1 MPRHRPEV
9 PESLLGTVAN
19 GIDER
24 GVGELFRAV
33 GRIEERR
40 AALGS
45 RGIAAVALG
54 AACGV
59 DRGAAFQLGLWPV
72 GATGDTK
79 YGRHRGCHATHG
91 ESNARRRHDSSV
103 HRYRRTV
110 QRPTPLRTP
119 AVAVFSVALALLAG
133 ACGSDAATTGD
144 SRAPATAIGEA
155 DAPSTSTSAATTTS
169 SSTSTST
176 TTSTSSSTTTST
188 SSTTTT
194 TSTSTV
200 AVQATVGLL
209 DLSADRIELG
219 VSAGGR
225 PIVAEQSG
233 TPGGRRV
240 LVIGVIHGDE
250 DAGMAIVD
258 ELRAEPVPDGV
269 ELWIVES
276 MNPDGQTNQVRS
288 NDNGVD
294 LNRNFPYKWGPIG
307 VPGDS
312 QFAGTGPASEPETQ
326 AMVNFMT
333 QLQPD
338 ITIWYHQDLFVVN
351 PSQGRDGRIRERYAE
366 LTGLPMGEITGG
378 TYTGIAATWARN
390 EFRPDDGVAFI
401 VELGP
406 TLSPIEAITHADA
419 VRTIATEG

>member
-1 MPRHRPEV
+1 MQ
-9 PESLLGTVAN
+9 LA
-19 GIDER
+19 
-24 GVGELFRAV
+24 LFA
-33 GRIEERR
+33 
-40 AALGS
+40 
-45 RGIAAVALG
+45 IAA
-54 AACGV
+54 
-59 DRGAAFQLGLWPV
+59 
-72 GATGDTK
+72 
-79 YGRHRGCHATHG
+79 
-91 ESNARRRHDSSV
+91 
-103 HRYRRTV
+103 
-110 QRPTPLRTP
+110 
-119 AVAVFSVALALLAG
+119 AVTTG
-133 ACGSDAATTGD
+133 ACGPDATTAAN
-144 SRAPATAIGEA
+144 SSAPATTIDVASTQ
-155 DAPSTSTSAATTTS
+155 PLSTSTPT
-169 SSTSTST
+169 STSTST
-176 TTSTSSSTTTST
+176 TTSTTTSTSTSTTTST
-188 SSTTTT
+188 TISTT
-194 TSTSTV
+194 TSTTV
-200 AVQATVGLL
+200 AMPATDGPL
-209 DLSADRIELG
+209 DLSGDRVELG
-219 VSAGGR
+219 LSAGGR

-250 DAGMAIVD
+250 AAGVAIVD

-312 QFAGTGPASEPETQ
+312 QYAGTGPASEPETQ

-333 QLQPD
+333 QLRPD

-351 PSQGRDGRIRERYAE
+351 PAEGRDGLLRARYAE
-366 LTGLPMGEITGG
+366 LTGLPMGQITGG

-406 TLSPIEAITHADA
+406 TLSPLEAITHADA

>member
-1 MPRHRPEV
+1 MF
-9 PESLLGTVAN
+9 T
-19 GIDER
+19 
-24 GVGELFRAV
+24 
-33 GRIEERR
+33 
-40 AALGS
+40 
-45 RGIAAVALG
+45 
-54 AACGV
+54 
-59 DRGAAFQLGLWPV
+59 
-72 GATGDTK
+72 
-79 YGRHRGCHATHG
+79 
-91 ESNARRRHDSSV
+91 
-103 HRYRRTV
+103 
-110 QRPTPLRTP
+110 
-119 AVAVFSVALALLAG
+119 VALALLAG

-144 SRAPATAIGEA
+144 SRAPATTIAAA
-155 DAPSTSTSAATTTS
+155 DAPSTSA
-169 SSTSTST
+169 STSTD
-176 TTSTSSSTTTST
+176 SSTTTSST
-188 SSTTTT
+188 TPTSTTTT
-194 TSTSTV
+194 TSTTTSTITSTTST
-200 AVQATVGLL
+200 ATSTEAIPATVGPL
-209 DLSADRIELG
+209 DLSADRIGLG
-219 VSAGGR
+219 ISVGGR

-250 DAGMAIVD
+250 DAGVAIVD

-307 VPGDS
+307 VPGDW
-312 QFAGTGPASEPETQ
+312 QYAGTGPASEPETQ

-351 PSQGRDGRIRERYAE
+351 PSEGREGRVRARYAE
-366 LTGLPMGEITGG
+366 LTGLPMGQITGG

-406 TLSPIEAITHADA
+406 TLSAIEAIVHADA
-419 VRTIATEG
+419 VRTVATEG